1 MKSDANGQ
9 FALCVL
15 PGFYVVTVQRRNLD
29 SIGLADI
36 ERDVDVVN
44 ATTNVSV
51 SVPSFATLWHGA
63 CVGRGMPRDSGFMYS
78 TIRDASTRDNFTN
91 TRVSVSWVDVGIG
104 ANNKLV
110 EIRRT
115 VDTVSDS
122 LGTYATCGIPVDVP
136 PEVRATID
144 SSITTSLQLGAR
156 QSRVQRQDISLVV
169 LESSATGAAAGT
181 RTGAVKGRIT
191 NTTGEPVGNVRVSVG
206 GIVKARSDS
215 LGNLEP
221 LR

>member
-1 MKSDANGQ
+1 MKCDANGQ
-9 FALCVL
+9 FALSVL
-15 PGFYVVTVQRRNLD
+15 PGFYVVTVQHRDLD

-110 EIRRT
+110 EFRRR

-122 LGTYATCGIPVDVP
+122 LRTLAACGIPVDVP
-136 PEVRATID
+136 LEVSATIH

-156 QSRVQRQDISLVV
+156 ESRVQRQDISLVV
-169 LESSATGAAAGT
+169 PESSATGAVAVT
-181 RTGAVKGRIT
+181 RTGAMKGRIT